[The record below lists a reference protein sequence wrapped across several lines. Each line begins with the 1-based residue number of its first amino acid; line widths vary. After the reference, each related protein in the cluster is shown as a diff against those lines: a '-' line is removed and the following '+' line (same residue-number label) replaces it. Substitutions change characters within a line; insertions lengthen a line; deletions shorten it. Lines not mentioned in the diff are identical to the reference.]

1 MKLKSNLKKNLA
13 LGLTIMVAAGSV
25 VPNVAIAKN
34 NETTTTIESVRVNAY
49 EGKELTTTIYDK
61 NNKKIID
68 VKMLVKDGKVVAPYL
83 KGIEIK
89 SVNVSKDGK
98 FAIVLNTD
106 DKDVIEKLLKA
117 VRAFYGKGRTVMSS
131 YNMSGDVYETEI
143 IEDSNGNI
151 VSRKENKEEHNQL
164 ENLNTDFLNNEDA
177 NKIADTLKELI
188 ENNKQREAEKFL
200 ENLNLNPLDKK
211 IMGSIADEFKKMA
224 EENKKA
230 EESKEIYDKIKNK
243 LVGKDEVNDLVSKIQ
258 DVIETQKEREFLESL
273 NLESVDKQISGEMAD
288 LFKEYLDAKKDS
300 IDEYNKIKEKLAD
313 PDLNFTEK
321 LKLTFKEAE
330 LRDQI
335 SKDLYNKISEK
346 LTEDDYSNL
355 VNLINELNKNVKGR
369 EDKNK
374 EPDEKTEEGNLLEN
388 LNLEVLNPDVTSD
401 VKDMFNKMIDDNKK
415 KEESEKI
422 YDNIKDKLNPEDEAI
437 NDLASKIKEIKQEAK
452 EREFLESLDFG
463 VINPNVS
470 SDVKNMFAEMI
481 KENERIAAEEK
492 AKKESEDLYD
502 KIKDKLIPED
512 KEIEDLAGKIKDLE
526 YDTRAKK
533 FNNQKGINFELLREK
548 FIAKINA
555 ERAAHGAGAL
565 VLDPRLQKGTEI
577 RAKEL
582 ASINHI
588 RTGPNNDQKHKRLDG
603 ESSFRTAFDYM
614 PDYEYN
620 KAGYLGEN
628 LVGTWIEGSER
639 GRYLGEPADQS
650 VFDEE
655 KVAEDLFQKWKAS
668 QGHYENFMNKAYKT
682 MWLEARLGEPKFDP
696 EYNAEFGMLVGVQIL
711 SVKSEEDYKKMEEE
725 EKLNSV
731 DGEVAE
737 EVKSQE
743 PENKEQVDTQSND
756 MTDGETVKPV
766 EQNNIENDKNEALE
780 EDVVSSDD
788 DTEVKN
794 EVENEMA
801 DESDN
806 SKGLAETSADTSSAD
821 ETANET
827 NTDNTESVAN
837 DTASDAA
844 HDVNTTAPTESQ
856 TTGTQANAQSDASSN
871 SED

>member
-34 NETTTTIESVRVNAY
+34 NETITTIESIRVNEY
-49 EGKELTTTIYDK
+49 EGKELATTIYDK

-68 VKMLVKDGKVVAPYL
+68 VKMLIKDGKVVAPYL

-89 SVNVSKDGK
+89 SVNMSKNGK

-106 DKDVIEKLLKA
+106 DKAVIEKLLKA
-117 VRAFYGKGRTVMSS
+117 IRAFYGKERTMMSS
-131 YNMSGDVYETEI
+131 YNMSGDIYETEI
-143 IEDSNGNI
+143 VKDSNGNI
-151 VSRKENKEEHNQL
+151 VSEKENKEEDNQL

-200 ENLNLNPLDKK
+200 EDLNLNPLDKE
-211 IMGSIADEFKKMA
+211 IMDSIMDEFKKMVG
-224 EENKKA
+224 ENKKS
-230 EESKEIYDKIKNK
+230 EESKEIYDKIKDK
-243 LVGKDEVNDLVSKIQ
+243 IVGEDEVNNLVSKIQ
-258 DVIETQKEREFLESL
+258 DILEAQKEREFLESL
-273 NLESVDKQISGEMAD
+273 NLESIDKKVSGEMAG

-300 IDEYNKIKEKLAD
+300 IEEYNKIKEKLTD
-313 PDLNFTEK
+313 PDLSFTEK
-321 LKLTFKEAE
+321 LKLTLKEAE

-355 VNLINELNKNVKGR
+355 VNLINELNNNVKER

-374 EPDEKTEEGNLLEN
+374 ESDKETEEGKFLEN
-388 LNLEVLNPDVTSD
+388 LDLEVLNPDVTSD
-401 VKDMFNKMIDDNKK
+401 IKDMFDKMIDDNKK

-422 YDNIKDKLNPEDEAI
+422 YDNIKDKLNPEDDAV
-437 NDLASKIKEIKQEAK
+437 NDLAEKIKEIKQEAE
-452 EREFLESLDFG
+452 EREFLENLDFG
-463 VINPNVS
+463 VINPDVS
-470 SDVKNMFAEMI
+470 SDVKDMFAEMI

-492 AKKESEDLYD
+492 AKKESEDLYN
-502 KIKDKLIPED
+502 KIKDNLTPED

-555 ERAAHGAGAL
+555 ERAAHGVGAL
-565 VLDPRLQKGTEI
+565 VLDPRLQKGTET
-577 RAKEL
+577 RAEEL

-628 LVGTWIEGSER
+628 LVGTWIEGSEN
-639 GRYLGEPADQS
+639 GHYLGEPADQS

-655 KVAEDLFQKWKAS
+655 KVAEDLFQKWKKS
-668 QGHYENFMNKAYKT
+668 PGHYENFMSKDYKT

-711 SVKSEEDYKKMEEE
+711 SVKSEEDYKKMEET

-737 EVKSQE
+737 EVESQAI
-743 PENKEQVDTQSND
+743 ENKEQVDTQSND
-756 MTDGETVKPV
+756 MADGETVESI
-766 EQNNIENDKNEALE
+766 EQNNIENDKNEVLE
-780 EDVVSSDD
+780 EDVVFSDNN
-788 DTEVKN
+788 TEVKN
-794 EVENEMA
+794 KVDNEA
-801 DESDN
+801 LDESND
-806 SKGLAETSADTSSAD
+806 SEELTETSADTSSAN
-821 ETANET
+821 ETADEAST
-827 NTDNTESVAN
+827 DSTESSADNTTSDV
-837 DTASDAA
+837 DTTASTD
-844 HDVNTTAPTESQ
+844 SQ
-856 TTGTQANAQSDASSN
+856 TTDAQASAQSDVSDN